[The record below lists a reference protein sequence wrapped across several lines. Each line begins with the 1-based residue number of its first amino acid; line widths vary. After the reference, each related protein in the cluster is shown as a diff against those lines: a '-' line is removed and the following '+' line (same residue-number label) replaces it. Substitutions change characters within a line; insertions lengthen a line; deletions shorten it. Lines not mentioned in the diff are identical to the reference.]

1 MQNEIKH
8 EILHADLRLRRVTAI
23 VLVLAG
29 VLAALL
35 VLAFHRWLSDF
46 ATTVPT
52 EHLVARLRPWI
63 GAGAIACSACLLL
76 LAAYAAVHARAAATE
91 ERWPAQRS
99 RVLRDTV
106 VRHGADALRVAR
118 LLNLVALV
126 LTAIGI
132 ATIVLAWRLFTV

>member
-1 MQNEIKH
+1 MDNEIQ
-8 EILHADLRLRRVTAI
+8 HADVRLRRVTAI

-29 VLAALL
+29 VLAVAL

-46 ATTVPT
+46 ATMVPT

-76 LAAYAAVHARAAATE
+76 LAAHAAVRARAAAAE
-91 ERWPAQRS
+91 QRWPVRRS

-106 VRHGADALRVAR
+106 VRHGADALRIAR

-126 LTAIGI
+126 VTVIGV
-132 ATIVLAWRLFTV
+132 AAIVLAWRLFSV